1 MRVERDFGA
10 WMERTGTRLEA
21 LACEYRGAAP
31 FPHVVIDDFLE
42 PDLAEEASAA
52 FPIADDEI
60 WIHYS
65 HYNSDKHGLT
75 KIDVIPEP
83 MRSILMTLNSPR
95 FLRHLEKLT
104 GIDGLLADPD
114 LEGGGLHQ
122 SQVGGY
128 LNVHADFTV
137 HPIRRDL
144 RRRVNLL
151 VYLNDDWKD
160 EYEGHLELW
169 SRDMKTCHA
178 RISPLLNRCVIF
190 DTDVDSYH
198 GVPEPLRCPP
208 DRTRNSMALYY
219 YTFDESARLR
229 PTNYRARPTDGSR
242 RALIWLDK
250 TAIGLYTR
258 VKRRL
263 NIPDEVVGR
272 IVAKFRRKK

>member
-1 MRVERDFGA
+1 MRVEREFGA
-10 WMERTGTRLEA
+10 WMERTGTRLET
-21 LACEYRGAAP
+21 LASEYRGATP
-31 FPHVVIDDFLE
+31 FPHVVIDDFLD

-83 MRSILMTLNSPR
+83 MRSILMTLNSPS

>member
-1 MRVERDFGA
+1 MKVDRDFDAWINGIGNRMESFASKYQGA
-10 WMERTGTRLEA
+10 S
-21 LACEYRGAAP
+21 P
-31 FPHVVIDDFLE
+31 FPHVVIDEFLN
-42 PDLAEEASAA
+42 PTLADEASAA

-83 MRSILMTLNSPR
+83 LRSTLAALNSPQ
-95 FLRHLEKLT
+95 FVQHLERLT
-104 GIDGLLADPD
+104 GIDGLLADAT

-122 SQVGGY
+122 SHVGGY

-151 VYLNDDWKD
+151 IYLNDEWKE
-160 EYEGHLELW
+160 EYKGHLELW
-169 SRDMKTCHA
+169 SRDMRTCHTH
-178 RISPLLNRCVIF
+178 ISPVLNRCVVF
-190 DTDVDSYH
+190 NTDVDNYH
-198 GVPEPLRCPP
+198 GVPEPLCCPS

-219 YTFDESARLR
+219 YTFDETARLR
-229 PTNYRARPTDGSR
+229 PTNYRARPTDGNR

-272 IVAKFRRKK
+272 IVGKLRRKK

>member
-1 MRVERDFGA
+1 MRVEREFGA
-10 WMERTGTRLEA
+10 WMERTGTRLET
-21 LACEYRGAAP
+21 LASEYRGATP
-31 FPHVVIDDFLE
+31 FPHVVIDDFLD

-75 KIDVIPEP
+75 KIDVIAEP
-83 MRSILMTLNSPR
+83 MRSILMTLNSPS

-104 GIDGLLADPD
+104 GIEGLLADPD

-272 IVAKFRRKK
+272 IAAKFRRKK

>member
-1 MRVERDFGA
+1 MRVEREFGA
-10 WMERTGTRLEA
+10 WMERTGTRLET
-21 LACEYRGAAP
+21 LASEYRGAAP
-31 FPHVVIDDFLE
+31 FPHVVIDDFLD

-75 KIDVIPEP
+75 KIDVIAEP
-83 MRSILMTLNSPR
+83 MRSILMTLNSPS

-104 GIDGLLADPD
+104 GIEGLLADPD

-272 IVAKFRRKK
+272 IAAKFRRKK

>member
-1 MRVERDFGA
+1 MRVEREFGA
-10 WMERTGTRLEA
+10 WMERTGTRLET
-21 LACEYRGAAP
+21 LASEYRGAAP
-31 FPHVVIDDFLE
+31 FPHVVIDDFLD

-83 MRSILMTLNSPR
+83 MRSILMTLNSPS

>member
-1 MRVERDFGA
+1 MSVEREFGA
-10 WMERTGTRLEA
+10 WMERTGTRLES
-21 LACEYRGAAP
+21 LASQYRSAAP
-31 FPHVVIDDFLE
+31 FPHVVIDDFLD
-42 PDLAEEASAA
+42 PGLAQEASAA

-83 MRSILMTLNSPR
+83 MRSILVTLNSPR

-178 RISPLLNRCVIF
+178 RISPLLNRGVIF

-198 GVPEPLRCPP
+198 GVPEPLCCPP

>member
-1 MRVERDFGA
+1 MRVEREFGA
-10 WMERTGTRLEA
+10 WMERTGTRFET
-21 LACEYRGAAP
+21 LASEYRGAAP
-31 FPHVVIDDFLE
+31 FPHVVIDDFLD

-83 MRSILMTLNSPR
+83 MRSILMTLNSPS

-208 DRTRNSMALYY
+208 DRNRNSMALYY

>member
-1 MRVERDFGA
+1 MGTEHVSEEWVEEIGA
-10 WMERTGTRLEA
+10 RFDSVSSR
-21 LACEYRGAAP
+21 YQGAVP
-31 FPHVVIDDFLE
+31 FPHVVIDDFLN
-42 PDLAEEASAA
+42 PSLANEASMA
-52 FPIADDEI
+52 FPIANDEI

-83 MRSILMTLNSPR
+83 MRSILLTLNSPT
-95 FLRHLEKLT
+95 FLAHLERLT
-104 GIDGLLADPD
+104 GIDGLIADPD

-137 HPIRRDL
+137 HPIRREL

-151 VYLNDDWKD
+151 VYLNEDWKD

-178 RISPLLNRCVIF
+178 RISPLLNRCVVF
-190 DTDVDSYH
+190 NTDVDSYH
-198 GVPEPLRCPP
+198 GVPEPLRCPA
-208 DRTRNSMALYY
+208 DRSRNSMALYY
-219 YTFDESARLR
+219 YTLDESARLR
-229 PTNYRARPTDGSR
+229 PTNYRARPSDGSR

-263 NIPDEVVGR
+263 NISDEVVGR
-272 IVAKFRRKK
+272 IVAKLRRKK

>member
-1 MRVERDFGA
+1 MRVEREFGA
-10 WMERTGTRLEA
+10 WMERTGTRFET
-21 LACEYRGAAP
+21 LASEYRGAAP
-31 FPHVVIDDFLE
+31 FPHVVIDDFLD

-83 MRSILMTLNSPR
+83 MRSILMTLNSPS

-151 VYLNDDWKD
+151 VYLNDDW
-160 EYEGHLELW
+160 
-169 SRDMKTCHA
+169 
-178 RISPLLNRCVIF
+178 
-190 DTDVDSYH
+190 
-198 GVPEPLRCPP
+198 
-208 DRTRNSMALYY
+208 
-219 YTFDESARLR
+219 
-229 PTNYRARPTDGSR
+229 
-242 RALIWLDK
+242 
-250 TAIGLYTR
+250 
-258 VKRRL
+258 
-263 NIPDEVVGR
+263 
-272 IVAKFRRKK
+272 

>member
-1 MRVERDFGA
+1 MRVEREFGA
-10 WMERTGTRLEA
+10 WMERTGTRLETMA
-21 LACEYRGAAP
+21 SEYRGAVP
-31 FPHVVIDDFLE
+31 FPHVMIDDFLD

-83 MRSILMTLNSPR
+83 MRSILVTLNSPR
-95 FLRHLEKLT
+95 FLRHLERLT
-104 GIDGLLADPD
+104 GINGLLADPD

>member
-1 MRVERDFGA
+1 MRVEREFGA
-10 WMERTGTRLEA
+10 WMERTGTRLES
-21 LACEYRGAAP
+21 LAREYRGAAP
-31 FPHVVIDDFLE
+31 FPHVVIDDFLD

-75 KIDVIPEP
+75 KIEVIPEP
-83 MRSILMTLNSPR
+83 MRSILTSLNSPR

-190 DTDVDSYH
+190 NTDVDSYH

-229 PTNYRARPTDGSR
+229 PTNYRARPTDGNR

>member
-1 MRVERDFGA
+1 MRVEREFGA
-10 WMERTGTRLEA
+10 WMERTGTRFET
-21 LACEYRGAAP
+21 LASEYRGAAP
-31 FPHVVIDDFLE
+31 FPHVVIDDFLD

-83 MRSILMTLNSPR
+83 MRSILMTLNSPS

-144 RRRVNLL
+144 RRRANLL

-258 VKRRL
+258 AKRRL

>member
-1 MRVERDFGA
+1 M
-10 WMERTGTRLEA
+10 
-21 LACEYRGAAP
+21 
-31 FPHVVIDDFLE
+31 
-42 PDLAEEASAA
+42 
-52 FPIADDEI
+52 
-60 WIHYS
+60 
-65 HYNSDKHGLT
+65 
-75 KIDVIPEP
+75 
-83 MRSILMTLNSPR
+83 
-95 FLRHLEKLT
+95 
-104 GIDGLLADPD
+104 
-114 LEGGGLHQ
+114 
-122 SQVGGY
+122 GGY

-190 DTDVDSYH
+190 DTNVDSYH

>member
-1 MRVERDFGA
+1 MRVEREFGA
-10 WMERTGTRLEA
+10 WMERTGTRFET
-21 LACEYRGAAP
+21 LASEYRGATP
-31 FPHVVIDDFLE
+31 FPHVVIDDFLD

-83 MRSILMTLNSPR
+83 MRSILMTLNSPS

-104 GIDGLLADPD
+104 GIHGLLADPD

>member
-1 MRVERDFGA
+1 MKVDRDFDDWIKEIGA
-10 WMERTGTRLEA
+10 RMVS
-21 LACEYRGAAP
+21 LAGAYQGAGP
-31 FPHVVIDDFLE
+31 FPHVVIDEFLN
-42 PDLAEEASAA
+42 PTLAKEASAA

-83 MRSILMTLNSPR
+83 MRSILVALNSPQ
-95 FLRHLEKLT
+95 FLQHLERLT
-104 GIDGLLADPD
+104 GIDGLLADLN

-122 SQVGGY
+122 SQVDGF
-128 LNVHADFTV
+128 LNIHADFTV

-151 VYLNDDWKD
+151 VYLNDEWKD

-169 SRDMKTCHA
+169 SNDMMTCCD
-178 RISPLLNRCVIF
+178 RISPILNRCVIF
-190 DTDVDSYH
+190 NTDVDSYH
-198 GVPEPLRCPP
+198 GVPEPLRCPS

-219 YTFDESARLR
+219 YTFDETARLR
-229 PTNYRARPTDGSR
+229 TTNYRARPTDGKR

-272 IVAKFRRKK
+272 IVGKLRRK